1 MQQQAAHI
9 QAGFHHLLLA
19 CIIKLNGIQIVL
31 YRQEKLYNKQTYK
44 RWKKIGK
51 KIAPTCQNCSTIAIA
66 VGFEYP

>member
-31 YRQEKLYNKQTYK
+31 NRQEKLYNEQT
-44 RWKKIGK
+44 
-51 KIAPTCQNCSTIAIA
+51 
-66 VGFEYP
+66 